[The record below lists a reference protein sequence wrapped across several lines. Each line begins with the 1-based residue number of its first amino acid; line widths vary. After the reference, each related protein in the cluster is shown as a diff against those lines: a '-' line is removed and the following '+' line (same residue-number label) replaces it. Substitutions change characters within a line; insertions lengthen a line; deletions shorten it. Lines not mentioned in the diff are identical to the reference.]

1 MKTPENEK
9 NLVSDRLLQ
18 LDDLELVRIASLQL
32 PYVTTAY
39 EVLFHR
45 YHNKLIQICYRY
57 LDSKEEAEEA
67 VNDTMLNVFNNLKR
81 FEQRASFKTW
91 IYRIAYNQALTRLR
105 KKKLDQVD
113 LDEAENI
120 ILEDASEDLTERSSQ
135 LNHMLARLSL
145 EERSIVVFR
154 IAGDLEFN
162 DIALIVEQKL
172 STVKMRYKRAL
183 EKMAGT
189 VSADDQDIDSG

>member
-1 MKTPENEK
+1 MQTPENKK
-9 NLVSDRLLQ
+9 NLVSDRLSQ
-18 LDDLELVRIASLQL
+18 LEDSEIVRLASLQL

-57 LDSKEEAEEA
+57 LDSTEEAEEA

-113 LDEAENI
+113 LDETHE
-120 ILEDASEDLTERSSQ
+120 EVSDDTSDDSTDRSSQ
-135 LNHMLARLSL
+135 LNSMLERLSL

-162 DIALIVEQKL
+162 DIALIVDQKL

-183 EKMAGT
+183 EKMAG
-189 VSADDQDIDSG
+189 SASTED

>member
-1 MKTPENEK
+1 MKTPENER
-9 NLVSDRLLQ
+9 NLVSDRLSQ
-18 LDDLELVRIASLQL
+18 QEDSELVRIACMQL

-57 LDSKEEAEEA
+57 LNSTEEAEEA
-67 VNDTMLNVFNNLKR
+67 VNDTMLNVFNNLKS

-91 IYRIAYNQALTRLR
+91 IFRIAYNQALTRLR

-113 LDEAENI
+113 LDETHE
-120 ILEDASEDLTERSSQ
+120 EVSQETSDDSTDRSNQ
-135 LNHMLARLSL
+135 LNSLLAQLSL

-183 EKMAGT
+183 EKMAG
-189 VSADDQDIDSG
+189 SASTED

>member
-18 LDDLELVRIASLQL
+18 LDDLELVRIASFQL

>member
-1 MKTPENEK
+1 MQTPENKK
-9 NLVSDRLLQ
+9 NLVSDRLSQ
-18 LDDLELVRIASLQL
+18 LEDSEIVRLACLQL

-57 LDSKEEAEEA
+57 LDSTEEAEEA

-113 LDEAENI
+113 LDETHEEVSDDTSDDSA
-120 ILEDASEDLTERSSQ
+120 DRSSQ
-135 LNHMLARLSL
+135 LNSMLERLSL

-162 DIALIVEQKL
+162 DIALIVDQKL

-183 EKMAGT
+183 EKMAG
-189 VSADDQDIDSG
+189 SASTED

>member
-1 MKTPENEK
+1 MKTPENK
-9 NLVSDRLLQ
+9 RNLVSDRLSQ
-18 LDDLELVRIASLQL
+18 LDDSELVRLASLQL

-57 LDSKEEAEEA
+57 LDSLEEAEEA
-67 VNDTMLNVFNNLKR
+67 VNDTMMNVFNNLKR

-105 KKKLDQVD
+105 KKKLDQVE
-113 LDEAENI
+113 LDEAHE
-120 ILEDASEDLTERSSQ
+120 EVSHDTSDDSSDRSGQ
-135 LNHMLARLSL
+135 LNNMLAKLSL

-183 EKMAGT
+183 EKMAG
-189 VSADDQDIDSG
+189 SASTED

>member
-1 MKTPENEK
+1 M
-9 NLVSDRLLQ
+9 
-18 LDDLELVRIASLQL
+18 
-32 PYVTTAY
+32 
-39 EVLFHR
+39 LFHR

-57 LDSKEEAEEA
+57 LDSTEEAEEA

-113 LDEAENI
+113 LDETHEEVSDDTSDDSA
-120 ILEDASEDLTERSSQ
+120 DRSSQ
-135 LNHMLARLSL
+135 LNSMLERLSL

-162 DIALIVEQKL
+162 DIALIVDQKL

-183 EKMAGT
+183 EKMAG
-189 VSADDQDIDSG
+189 SASTED

>member
-1 MKTPENEK
+1 MQTPENKK
-9 NLVSDRLLQ
+9 NLVSDRLSQ
-18 LDDLELVRIASLQL
+18 LEDSEIVRLACLQL

-57 LDSKEEAEEA
+57 LDSTEEAEEA

-113 LDEAENI
+113 LDETHE
-120 ILEDASEDLTERSSQ
+120 EVSDDTSDDSVDRSSQ
-135 LNHMLARLSL
+135 LNSMLERLGL

-162 DIALIVEQKL
+162 DIALIVDQKL

-183 EKMAGT
+183 EKMAG
-189 VSADDQDIDSG
+189 SASTED

>member
-9 NLVSDRLLQ
+9 SLVSDRLSQ

-45 YHNKLIQICYRY
+45 YHSKLIQVCYRY

-113 LDEAENI
+113 LDEAENV
-120 ILEDASEDLTERSSQ
+120 ILEEASEDLTERSSQ

-183 EKMAGT
+183 EKMAGS
-189 VSADDQDIDSG
+189 VSTDDQEIDSG

>member
-1 MKTPENEK
+1 MQTPENKK
-9 NLVSDRLLQ
+9 NLVSDRLSQ
-18 LDDLELVRIASLQL
+18 LEDSEIVRLACLQL

-57 LDSKEEAEEA
+57 LDSTEEAEEA

-113 LDEAENI
+113 LDETHE
-120 ILEDASEDLTERSSQ
+120 EVSDDTSDDSTDRSSQ
-135 LNHMLARLSL
+135 LNSMLERLSL

-162 DIALIVEQKL
+162 DIALIVDQKL

-183 EKMAGT
+183 EKMAG
-189 VSADDQDIDSG
+189 SASTED

>member
-1 MKTPENEK
+1 MQTPENKK
-9 NLVSDRLLQ
+9 NLVSDRLSQ
-18 LDDLELVRIASLQL
+18 LEDSEIVRLACLQL

-57 LDSKEEAEEA
+57 LDSTEEAEEA

-105 KKKLDQVD
+105 KKKL
-113 LDEAENI
+113 L
-120 ILEDASEDLTERSSQ
+120 
-135 LNHMLARLSL
+135 
-145 EERSIVVFR
+145 
-154 IAGDLEFN
+154 
-162 DIALIVEQKL
+162 
-172 STVKMRYKRAL
+172 
-183 EKMAGT
+183 
-189 VSADDQDIDSG
+189 

>member
-18 LDDLELVRIASLQL
+18 LDDLELVRIASFQL

-113 LDEAENI
+113 LDEAENV